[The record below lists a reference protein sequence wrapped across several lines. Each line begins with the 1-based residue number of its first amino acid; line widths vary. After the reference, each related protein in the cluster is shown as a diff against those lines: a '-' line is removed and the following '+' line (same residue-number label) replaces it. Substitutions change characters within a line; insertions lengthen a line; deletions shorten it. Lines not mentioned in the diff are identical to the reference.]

1 MLKNEREREI
11 LRIIENEGGFATVRA
26 LCDRLFASE
35 SSIRRDLRALDERG
49 LVRRSHGGAER
60 ILNPSGGIN
69 FAARG
74 SQNVAAKRAMAE
86 IAKHFV
92 KNGDIVF
99 LDQSSSAFYLAT
111 ALAENRTLTVITNNV
126 EILVLL
132 SESAL
137 KVYGSGGMLYPDNR
151 TCLIGEDASATFSR
165 VRADVAF
172 FSAHS
177 LSEDGV
183 ISDLSREEV
192 LVREAMIKNAEKTI
206 FLCDSAKN
214 GTRAAYKQCMLKE
227 IDVRIDEHGAYDRE
241 GNPIEA

>member
-1 MLKNEREREI
+1 M
-11 LRIIENEGGFATVRA
+11 
-26 LCDRLFASE
+26 
-35 SSIRRDLRALDERG
+35 
-49 LVRRSHGGAER
+49 
-60 ILNPSGGIN
+60 
-69 FAARG
+69 
-74 SQNVAAKRAMAE
+74 
-86 IAKHFV
+86 
-92 KNGDIVF
+92 
-99 LDQSSSAFYLAT
+99 
-111 ALAENRTLTVITNNV
+111 
-126 EILVLL
+126 
-132 SESAL
+132 